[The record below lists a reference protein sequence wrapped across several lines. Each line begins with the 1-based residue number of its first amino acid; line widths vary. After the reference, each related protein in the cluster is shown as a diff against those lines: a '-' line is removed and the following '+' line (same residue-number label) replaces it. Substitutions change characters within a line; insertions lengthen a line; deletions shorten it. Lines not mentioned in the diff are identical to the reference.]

1 MILDL
6 SKVWESLPEPELGW
20 GEWGTWSAEFK
31 EALTR
36 EVKQVQGHD
45 LQDPESECSLNF
57 VFTSF
62 TLILALITAFSMRL

>member
-1 MILDL
+1 MSMRQVEENDSDL

-31 EALTR
+31 EALTL

-45 LQDPESECSLNF
+45 L
-57 VFTSF
+57 
-62 TLILALITAFSMRL
+62 